1 MAETDGELILR
12 LRKDDLTALGV
23 LFERYREQVY
33 RTAFAI
39 THDPAA
45 ADDIL
50 QDALLKVYTYAQR
63 IDETVLL
70 APWLYRVTVNLSY
83 SWTTRHRNRW
93 TPLESVVERL
103 VSPLRSSPDRIAE
116 SNETH
121 SQLRKAIET
130 LPFNQRV
137 VVVLHYLNDLDVEEI
152 ATIVDTPVGTV
163 KSQLFYARESLR
175 RKLGT
180 LGWEGEPLLGYYP

>member
-1 MAETDGELILR
+1 MAETDGELVLR
-12 LRKDDLTALGV
+12 LRNDDLTALGI

-33 RTAFAI
+33 RTAYAI
-39 THDPAA
+39 THDAAA

-63 IDETVLL
+63 LDETAQL

-83 SWTTRHRNRW
+83 TWTTRHRNRW

-103 VSPLRSSPDRIAE
+103 VSPLRISPDRIAE

-121 SQLRKAIET
+121 AQLRKAIED

-137 VVVLHYLNDLDVEEI
+137 VVVLHYLNDLDIEQI
-152 ATIVDTPVGTV
+152 AVILDTPAGTV

-180 LGWEGEPLLGYYP
+180 MGWEGEPLLGYYP